1 MQFHLLKVSQE
12 YVQDEPFLM
21 TYGDGVCD
29 VDINKLIQFHKQQ
42 GKIATL
48 TAVKQMQEKGVCS
61 KTHVSSD
68 R

>member
-1 MQFHLLKVSQE
+1 
-12 YVQDEPFLM
+12 M

-48 TAVKQMQEKGVCS
+48 TAVKQMQEKGVLDIGGDNAV
-61 KTHVSSD
+61 KAFREKNVKMVH

>member
-1 MQFHLLKVSQE
+1 MTGGRIKRIQE

-48 TAVKQMQEKGVCS
+48 TAVNKCKKKEY
-61 KTHVSSD
+61 
-68 R
+68 